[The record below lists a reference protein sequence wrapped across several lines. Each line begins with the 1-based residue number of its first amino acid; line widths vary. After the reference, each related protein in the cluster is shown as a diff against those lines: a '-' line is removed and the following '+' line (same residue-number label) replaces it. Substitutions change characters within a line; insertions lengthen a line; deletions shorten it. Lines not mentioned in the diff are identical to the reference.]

1 MYWVVVPF
9 TVRPSQS
16 FPRTVPESSKVWV
29 QPCGPM
35 LSNCHFT
42 GPTKLPAKRVT
53 WVLFV
58 PVNAFSHAPEP
69 FTINDEPAPPAK
81 VPPPRMLPL
90 VRAPVEKLTEPRELP
105 VLTGP

>member
-1 MYWVVVPF
+1 
-9 TVRPSQS
+9 
-16 FPRTVPESSKVWV
+16 
-29 QPCGPM
+29 M

-42 GPTKLPAKRVT
+42 GPTKLPEKRVT

-105 VLTGP
+105 VLAAPELRSCPPADSIPALVIETVPNLLVRLI